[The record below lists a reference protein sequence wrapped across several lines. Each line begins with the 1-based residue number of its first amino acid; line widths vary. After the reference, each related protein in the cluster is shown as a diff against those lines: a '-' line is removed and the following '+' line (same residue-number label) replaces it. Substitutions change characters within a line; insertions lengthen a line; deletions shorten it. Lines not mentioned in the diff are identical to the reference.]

1 LTRAALSGKTPAPEG
16 GDQPYISVVIPV
28 YNEEEN
34 LEELGERL
42 SRVLLS
48 MSRPFEIIL
57 VDDGSSDH
65 SWDILRR
72 LHLSQPEHFRA
83 IQFHRNFGQHQAVFA
98 GLSAARGQIMVTLD
112 ADLQNPPEDIPKLV
126 AKIEE
131 GYDAVGGWREN
142 RRDSWLR
149 KLPSAL
155 VNRVMSWVTGVKLRD
170 YGCMLR
176 AYRREVVDSINQCNE
191 SSSFIPALANI
202 YARRVAEIPV
212 GHAER
217 ERGQSKYNLFKLIRL
232 NFDLM
237 TGFSNFPI
245 HVVGAMGVTIAVLGL
260 AFGLFL
266 FIRRLLI
273 GPEVEGVFTL
283 FAILFVFVGLNTL
296 GLALIGEYVGRI
308 YKEVRGRP
316 RYVIRQTLG
325 DESGEGG
332 QGA

>member
-1 LTRAALSGKTPAPEG
+1 
-16 GDQPYISVVIPV
+16 
-28 YNEEEN
+28 
-34 LEELGERL
+34 
-42 SRVLLS
+42 
-48 MSRPFEIIL
+48 
-57 VDDGSSDH
+57 
-65 SWDILRR
+65 LR
-72 LHLSQPEHFRA
+72 FN
-83 IQFHRNFGQHQAVFA
+83 RNFGQHQAIFA
-98 GLSAARGQIMVTLD
+98 GFQAARGQVVVTLD
-112 ADLQNPPEDIPKLV
+112 ADLQNPPEEIPRLV
-126 AKIEE
+126 AKLEE
-131 GYDAVGGWREN
+131 GYDTVGGWREN

-149 KLPSAL
+149 RLPSAL

-176 AYRREVVDSINQCNE
+176 GYRREVVASINQCNE
-191 SSSFIPALANI
+191 SSSFIPALANL

-217 ERGQSKYNLFKLIRL
+217 TRGVSKYSLFKLLRL

-245 HVVGAMGVTIAVLGL
+245 HVVGAMGIAIAALGL
-260 AFGLFL
+260 GFGLFL
-266 FIRRLLI
+266 FVRRLFV

-316 RYVIRQTLG
+316 RYVIRQTLEH
-325 DESGEGG
+325 ESEGG
-332 QGA
+332 GGGSAAP